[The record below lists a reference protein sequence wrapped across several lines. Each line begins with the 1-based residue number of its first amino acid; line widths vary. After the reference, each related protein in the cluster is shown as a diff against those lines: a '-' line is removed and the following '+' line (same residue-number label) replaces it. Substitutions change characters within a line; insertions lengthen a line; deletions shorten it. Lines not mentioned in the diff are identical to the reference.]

1 MNAPL
6 QIVST
11 YHPTDMPWGGGNNFW
26 RALLSQL
33 SEQGDIVFRPLKDE
47 PKENPPHADI
57 VFFNQVNSGPAEN
70 SRMYTIQDFQKIKQL
85 YPRAKIVVRAINLRK
100 HSRYKAKLPYFLDFP
115 DRTKDNIVK
124 YRVNTADFVIYQS
137 EYQKNFFEEFCG
149 PTKDSDIIYNGA
161 PLLFAEKGK
170 QAPRRKLTSA
180 QPVRFLATSF
190 SGNPSK
196 RLGLIARLSELPGV
210 EVVHAGL
217 WHENVDKRKVKT
229 LGTISHEEITNY
241 MRDADYYL
249 KLSENDICPNA
260 LIEALAYGLP
270 VIYDVD
276 GGGAAEIGRPF
287 GIAFDP
293 ANMND
298 MLDVA
303 RQRHQELAVKIA
315 QNREQFLITYAANAY
330 KNVFKKISG
339 LT

>member
-26 RALLSQL
+26 RALLGQL
-33 SEQGDIVFRPLKDE
+33 SEQGDIIFRPLKDE
-47 PKENPPHADI
+47 PKNNPPHADI
-57 VFFNQVNSGPAEN
+57 IFFNQVNSGPAEN
-70 SRMYTIQDFQKIKQL
+70 SRIYTIQDFQQIKGL
-85 YPRAKIVVRAINLRK
+85 YPRAKTLVRAINLRK
-100 HSRYKAKLPYFLDFP
+100 HSRYKAKLPYFLDWA
-115 DRTKDNIVK
+115 DRAKDNIVK

-137 EYQKNFFEEFCG
+137 EYQKSFFEEFCG
-149 PTKDSDIIYNGA
+149 PTRNSEIIYNGA

-170 QAPRRKLTSA
+170 QTPRKKLSTG
-180 QPVRFLATSF
+180 QPIRFLATSF

-196 RLGLIARLSELPGV
+196 RLGLIASLSELPGA

-217 WHENVDKRKVKT
+217 WHKNVDKKKVKT

-270 VIYDVD
+270 IIYDVD
-276 GGGAAEIGRPF
+276 GGGAAEVGRPY

-293 ANMND
+293 ANMNG

-303 RQRHQELAVKIA
+303 RQKHQALAEKIA
-315 QNREQFLITYAANAY
+315 QNRERFLITHAANAY
-330 KNVFKKISG
+330 KSVFRKISG
-339 LT
+339 PT

>member
-11 YHPTDMPWGGGNNFW
+11 YHPTDKPWGGGNNFW
-26 RALLSQL
+26 RALLRHL
-33 SEQGDIVFRPLKDE
+33 SEQGDIVFRLLKDE
-47 PKENPPHADI
+47 PKDSPPPADI
-57 VFFNQVNSGPAEN
+57 IFFNQVNSGPAEN
-70 SRMYTIQDFQKIKQL
+70 SQLYTIEDFKKIKQL
-85 YPRAKIVVRAINLRK
+85 YPTAKTLVRAINLRK
-100 HSRYKAKLPYFLDFP
+100 HSRYKAKLPYFLDFA

-137 EYQKNFFEEFCG
+137 EYQKDFFDKFCG
-149 PTKDSDIIYNGA
+149 PSKDSDIIYNGA
-161 PLLFAEKGK
+161 PLLFAEKGR
-170 QAPRRKLTSA
+170 QAPRRKLVPG

-196 RLGLIARLSELPGV
+196 RLGLIAQLSELPGV

-217 WHENVDKRKVKT
+217 WHGNVNKKNVKT
-229 LGTISHEEITNY
+229 LGTISHEEMTNY
-241 MRDADYYL
+241 MHDADYYL

-276 GGGAAEIGRPF
+276 GGGAAEIGKPF

-293 ANMND
+293 ANMNG
-298 MLDVA
+298 MLDTA
-303 RQRHQELAVKIA
+303 RQRHHELAKKIA
-315 QNREQFLITYAANAY
+315 ENRERFLITHAADAY

-339 LT
+339 RA